1 MEGAMSCVKY
11 LVFIFN
17 FLFWVSGIAIIV
29 VGSLIYVQLNKYG
42 DVLNDNFTAAVVLLI
57 VVGCIVTII
66 AFFGCC
72 GACKENHCMIMT
84 FAVLLGIIFVLE
96 LAAGIT
102 CYVYRSEID
111 SIALKEFNNAW
122 SSYGQGTGPESE
134 GITKTIDLIQH
145 DLKCCGVNNYTDY
158 STYPWG
164 KSNPGVPKS
173 CCNSDLT
180 RECNP
185 ALPTDIYTEGCYYK
199 LKSELERDVLVVAG
213 FGVGIAFIQLIG
225 VAFACCMASAIRKNY
240 EVV

>member
-1 MEGAMSCVKY
+1 MSCVKY

-29 VGSLIYVQLNKYG
+29 VGSLIYVQLNKYS

-57 VVGCIVTII
+57 VVGCIVTVI

-72 GACKENHCMIMT
+72 GACKENHCMIMA

-111 SIALKEFNNAW
+111 SIASKEFNKAW
-122 SSYGQGTGPESE
+122 SSYGFSE
-134 GITKTIDLIQH
+134 GVSKTIDLIQH
-145 DLKCCGVNNYTDY
+145 DMKCCGVNNSDDYRNFEWGKANPGAPSSCCREDSPKCVTTDKSQIYTD
-158 STYPWG
+158 
-164 KSNPGVPKS
+164 
-173 CCNSDLT
+173 
-180 RECNP
+180 
-185 ALPTDIYTEGCYYK
+185 GCYNK
-199 LKSELERDVLVVAG
+199 LKNELESDVLIVAG
-213 FGVGIAFIQLIG
+213 VGVGVAFIQLIG
-225 VAFACCMASAIRKNY
+225 VAFACCLASAIRKNY

>member
-29 VGSLIYVQLNKYG
+29 VGSLIYVQLNKYNE
-42 DVLNDNFTAAVVLLI
+42 VLNDNFTAAVVLLI

-111 SIALKEFNNAW
+111 NIAGQEFNKAW
-122 SSYGQGTGPESE
+122 SSYGIDEEVS
-134 GITKTIDLIQH
+134 KTIDFIQH
-145 DLKCCGVNNYTDY
+145 DMKCCGVNNYTDY
-158 STYPWG
+158 DNYEWH
-164 KSNPGVPKS
+164 KKNKGVPTS
-173 CCNSDLT
+173 CCIEDSPSKCDT
-180 RECNP
+180 TNP
-185 ALPTDIYTEGCYYK
+185 SQIYVDGCYNK
-199 LKSELERDVLVVAG
+199 LKNELESDVLVVAG
-213 FGVGIAFIQLIG
+213 VGVGVAFIQLIG